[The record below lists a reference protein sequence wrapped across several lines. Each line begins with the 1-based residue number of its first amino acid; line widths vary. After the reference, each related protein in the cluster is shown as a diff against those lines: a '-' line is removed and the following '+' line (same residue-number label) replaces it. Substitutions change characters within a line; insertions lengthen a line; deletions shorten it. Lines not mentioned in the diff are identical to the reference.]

1 MSFSEGLAAASLPG
15 QRFGYID
22 KTGRFV
28 MPPIYDDAQP
38 FSCGLALVTGDDEED
53 EYYIDKS
60 GRKALVP
67 KLPAE
72 WWFSD
77 GLAIVGT
84 PDEREYI
91 DRRDRIVAPYEV
103 DPHY

>member
-1 MSFSEGLAAASLPG
+1 MS
-15 QRFGYID
+15 
-22 KTGRFV
+22 
-28 MPPIYDDAQP
+28 
-38 FSCGLALVTGDDEED
+38 
-53 EYYIDKS
+53 
-60 GRKALVP
+60 
-67 KLPAE
+67 
-72 WWFSD
+72 FSD